1 MGNGIR
7 SNLELIERLRRKNAA
22 FFEREESGTPSTEAV
37 NDSMRAREVLQ
48 REENLPENHVNNANH
63 IEHHP
68 KEVKALGVTGVT
80 GVKEKTEKKEE
91 IDVKSVL
98 SKIKSIN
105 IEELKEDESDDA
117 ITENANIPQTV
128 TQRPQTLKENAKGN
142 SLSSSWGDE
151 GAKETRKTLNA
162 LNGLSLNRSAGDT
175 GGTTN
180 PPVPNPSTPLT
191 PVFNKAEET
200 QKSGEEGVKTL
211 TSINQDISSMSKVP
225 AALGLESVKI
235 ERDTSY
241 AIAFCNPHIRRLLK
255 HYKDD
260 PFWSAPSREIINLC
274 LLDTTNSF
282 LDPGSILSMVG
293 GMSDS
298 ERSRALRM
306 GISYNQ
312 MISPA
317 EASIAAKSI
326 IFRMKLTRIHQ
337 FIREYDAS
345 SKSEAEVDLFIQ
357 NILYVSKHYGLSME
371 VENLSDLNLSEIF
384 PEDEFSEGGL
394 RVFPS
399 FFAPLNEVLG
409 YGGYLTGQLVTV
421 AGAPA
426 RGKTTFLFNEAVN
439 FALSGKRV
447 LYFALADQDKADL
460 ILKFLAIFYGYR
472 FLKRIEEEKGKEAL
486 LEFIENTYNGLV
498 FPDAYADVGGYHNP
512 LFDLSPS
519 RIHARN
525 PRLFLEDP
533 EVKKVISRIDIV
545 VETEVR
551 PHIQD
556 IQATVMSRSNEPDVV
571 IIDYDRSIKARTT
584 EGLYQEGE
592 EIYDGLVALTKPKG
606 GKKKLVIVASQINKS
621 YWHLSDPPLQSL
633 AESSRKQAIS
643 DIVIT
648 IGKNLEKSGV
658 HEGFISLV
666 KNRRG
671 PTGKFGYFLLP
682 TTNMVPWSPEY
693 INEEKKKARKKKKEI
708 RPEEESE

>member
-1 MGNGIR
+1 MGNGVR
-7 SNLELIERLRRKNAA
+7 SNLELIEKLRRKSAT
-22 FFEREESGTPSTEAV
+22 FFEGGENGTEVTKPA
-37 NDSMRAREVLQ
+37 NDSIRDEKSLK
-48 REENLPENHVNNANH
+48 REENPVKSHENHV
-63 IEHHP
+63 EHYP
-68 KEVKALGVTGVT
+68 EEVRVSGETGNKEEVEVKNILA
-80 GVKEKTEKKEE
+80 
-91 IDVKSVL
+91 
-98 SKIKSIN
+98 KIKSIN
-105 IEELKEDESDDA
+105 IEELKEEEVEEEPSETVKA
-117 ITENANIPQTV
+117 NANNANIPKTV
-128 TQRPQTLKENAKGN
+128 AVEKKPQTTKGN
-142 SLSSSWGDE
+142 GLSSSLVRE
-151 GAKETRKTLNA
+151 ETKEARKA
-162 LNGLSLNRSAGDT
+162 LNGLSLNTGTGDNT
-175 GGTTN
+175 GGNGNGSETN
-180 PPVPNPSTPLT
+180 PYLTVTKDPAQNPPTPAS
-191 PVFNKAEET
+191 NKN
-200 QKSGEEGVKTL
+200 GEEEVKNL
-211 TSINQDISSMSKVP
+211 TSINQEISSMSKVP
-225 AALGLESVKI
+225 AALGMESVKV

-326 IFRMKLTRIHQ
+326 IYRMKLTRIHQ

-371 VENLSDLNLSEIF
+371 VENMSDLNLSEIF
-384 PEDEFSEGGL
+384 PEEEFSEGGL

-447 LYFALADQDKADL
+447 LYFALADQDEADL
-460 ILKFLAIFYGYR
+460 ILKFLSIFYGYR
-472 FLKRIEEEKGKEAL
+472 FLKRIEEEKGREAL
-486 LEFIENTYNGLV
+486 LEFIENTYTGLV

-545 VETEVR
+545 VETEIR

-556 IQATVMSRSNEPDVV
+556 IQATVMSRSNEPDV
-571 IIDYDRSIKARTT
+571 IIVDYDRSIKARTN

-606 GKKKLVIVASQINKS
+606 GKKKLVIVASQINKG
-621 YWHLSDPPLQSL
+621 YWHLPDPPLQSL

-643 DIVIT
+643 DVVIT

-682 TTNMVPWSPEY
+682 TTNMVPWSSEY
-693 INEEKKKARKKKKEI
+693 INEEKKKARRKKKEVQ
-708 RPEEESE
+708 PQEESE

>member
-1 MGNGIR
+1 
-7 SNLELIERLRRKNAA
+7 
-22 FFEREESGTPSTEAV
+22 
-37 NDSMRAREVLQ
+37 
-48 REENLPENHVNNANH
+48 
-63 IEHHP
+63 
-68 KEVKALGVTGVT
+68 
-80 GVKEKTEKKEE
+80 
-91 IDVKSVL
+91 
-98 SKIKSIN
+98 
-105 IEELKEDESDDA
+105 
-117 ITENANIPQTV
+117 
-128 TQRPQTLKENAKGN
+128 
-142 SLSSSWGDE
+142 
-151 GAKETRKTLNA
+151 
-162 LNGLSLNRSAGDT
+162 
-175 GGTTN
+175 
-180 PPVPNPSTPLT
+180 
-191 PVFNKAEET
+191 
-200 QKSGEEGVKTL
+200 
-211 TSINQDISSMSKVP
+211 
-225 AALGLESVKI
+225 
-235 ERDTSY
+235 
-241 AIAFCNPHIRRLLK
+241 
-255 HYKDD
+255 
-260 PFWSAPSREIINLC
+260 
-274 LLDTTNSF
+274 
-282 LDPGSILSMVG
+282 
-293 GMSDS
+293 
-298 ERSRALRM
+298 
-306 GISYNQ
+306 
-312 MISPA
+312 
-317 EASIAAKSI
+317 
-326 IFRMKLTRIHQ
+326 MKLTRIHQ

-371 VENLSDLNLSEIF
+371 VENMSDLNLSEIF
-384 PEDEFSEGGL
+384 PEEEFSEGGL

-460 ILKFLAIFYGYR
+460 ILKFLSIFYGYR
-472 FLKRIEEEKGKEAL
+472 FLKRIEEEKGREAL

-533 EVKKVISRIDIV
+533 EVKRVISRIDIV

-556 IQATVMSRSNEPDVV
+556 IQATVMSRSNEPDV
-571 IIDYDRSIKARTT
+571 IIVDYDRSIKAKTT

-606 GKKKLVIVASQINKS
+606 GKKKLVIVASQINKG
-621 YWHLSDPPLQSL
+621 YWHLPDPPLQSL

-648 IGKNLEKSGV
+648 IGKNLEKTGV

-693 INEEKKKARKKKKEI
+693 INEEKKKARRKKREVL
-708 RPEEESE
+708 PESEESE

>member
-7 SNLELIERLRRKNAA
+7 SNLELIERLRRKRAA
-22 FFEREESGTPSTEAV
+22 FFEGGENEAAATEPVDSVGTEKALQKEESPLRNHHVEHP
-37 NDSMRAREVLQ
+37 
-48 REENLPENHVNNANH
+48 PE
-63 IEHHP
+63 
-68 KEVKALGVTGVT
+68 EVKVAGKEGV
-80 GVKEKTEKKEE
+80 E
-91 IDVKSVL
+91 VKSIIEKV
-98 SKIKSIN
+98 KNIN
-105 IEELKEDESDDA
+105 IEELKEEVGEEEPSEPIPTKA
-117 ITENANIPQTV
+117 NSNITQELIQKS
-128 TQRPQTLKENAKGN
+128 QTLKGNGLSFSLGGKEVKEKG
-142 SLSSSWGDE
+142 
-151 GAKETRKTLNA
+151 KT
-162 LNGLSLNRSAGDT
+162 LNGLSLNKSMEENGSENNPYLTVTNAPAQ
-175 GGTTN
+175 N
-180 PPVPNPSTPLT
+180 PPTPAS
-191 PVFNKAEET
+191 NG
-200 QKSGEEGVKTL
+200 SGEEEVKTL
-211 TSINQDISSMSKVP
+211 TSINQEISSMSKVP
-225 AALGLESVKI
+225 AALGMESVKI
-235 ERDTSY
+235 ERDTAY

-260 PFWSAPSREIINLC
+260 PFWSTPSREIINLC

-345 SKSEAEVDLFIQ
+345 SKSESEVDLFIQ
-357 NILYVSKHYGLSME
+357 NIIYVSKHYGLSMD
-371 VENLSDLNLSEIF
+371 VENMSDLNISEIF
-384 PEDEFSEGGL
+384 PEEEFSEGGL

-399 FFAPLNEVLG
+399 FFAPLNEALG

-426 RGKTTFLFNEAVN
+426 RGKTTLLFNEAVN
-439 FALSGKRV
+439 FALSGRRV

-460 ILKFLAIFYGYR
+460 VLKFLSIFYGYR
-472 FLKRIEEEKGKEAL
+472 FLKRIEEEKGREAL

-533 EVKKVISRIDIV
+533 EVKKVISRLDIV

-571 IIDYDRSIKARTT
+571 IIDYDRSIKAKTT

-671 PTGKFGYFLLP
+671 PTGRFGYFLLP
-682 TTNMVPWSPEY
+682 TTNMVPWSSEY
-693 INEEKKKARKKKKEI
+693 INEERKKARRKKREVS
-708 RPEEESE
+708 PESEESE

>member
-22 FFEREESGTPSTEAV
+22 FFEGEESGTAANEPV
-37 NDSMRAREVLQ
+37 NDSIRTEGALKK
-48 REENLPENHVNNANH
+48 EENPPKGYENHV
-63 IEHHP
+63 EHYP
-68 KEVKALGVTGVT
+68 EEVKVPGETDK
-80 GVKEKTEKKEE
+80 KEKME
-91 IDVKSVL
+91 VKNIL
-98 SKIKSIN
+98 AKIKNIN
-105 IEELKEDESDDA
+105 IEELKEEVDEEEPSEPIKA
-117 ITENANIPQTV
+117 NANILQEVAQKIQT
-128 TQRPQTLKENAKGN
+128 PKGN
-142 SLSSSWGDE
+142 GFSSSGGRE
-151 GAKETRKTLNA
+151 EVKEKRKT
-162 LNGLSLNRSAGDT
+162 LNGLSLNRGTGDT
-175 GGTTN
+175 ENTVN
-180 PPVPNPSTPLT
+180 PYSTIPSVPAQNPSTPSS
-191 PVFNKAEET
+191 NRG
-200 QKSGEEGVKTL
+200 GEEEVKNL

-225 AALGLESVKI
+225 AALGMESVKI
-235 ERDTSY
+235 ERDTAY

-326 IFRMKLTRIHQ
+326 IYRMKLTRIHQ
-337 FIREYDAS
+337 FIREYDSS
-345 SKSEAEVDLFIQ
+345 SKSESEVDLFIQ

-384 PEDEFSEGGL
+384 PEEEFSEGGL

-460 ILKFLAIFYGYR
+460 ILKFLSIFYGYR
-472 FLKRIEEEKGKEAL
+472 FLKRIEEEKGREAL
-486 LEFIENTYNGLV
+486 LEFIENTYTGLV

-519 RIHARN
+519 KIHARN

-533 EVKKVISRIDIV
+533 EVKKVISRLDIV

-571 IIDYDRSIKARTT
+571 IIDYDRSIKAKTT

-606 GKKKLVIVASQINKS
+606 GKKKLVIVASQINKG
-621 YWHLSDPPLQSL
+621 YWHLPDPPLQSL

-648 IGKNLEKSGV
+648 IGKNLEKTGV

-671 PTGKFGYFLLP
+671 PTGRFGYFLLP
-682 TTNMVPWSPEY
+682 TTNMVPWSSEY
-693 INEEKKKARKKKKEI
+693 INEEKKKARRKKKEVQTQ
-708 RPEEESE
+708 EESE

>member
-7 SNLELIERLRRKNAA
+7 SSQELIERLRKKNAT
-22 FFEREESGTPSTEAV
+22 FFEKEEAGISANNPDIGSIE
-37 NDSMRAREVLQ
+37 ARENL
-48 REENLPENHVNNANH
+48 REENWPKNRIGHDPE
-63 IEHHP
+63 
-68 KEVKALGVTGVT
+68 EVKVSG
-80 GVKEKTEKKEE
+80 EEEKKKG
-91 IDVKSVL
+91 INVKSVL
-98 SKIKSIN
+98 EKIKN
-105 IEELKEDESDDA
+105 TKVEELKEEAEEEEPSGHIEEENK
-117 ITENANIPQTV
+117 ITQAVTQKPQT
-128 TQRPQTLKENAKGN
+128 PKGN
-142 SLSSSWGDE
+142 SLSSSWVGE
-151 GAKETRKTLNA
+151 VVKETKRAPNGVILNGSAGSAAGSESATNPHSAISKTPTLNP
-162 LNGLSLNRSAGDT
+162 SSPIFNRNKEDPSKT
-175 GGTTN
+175 GG
-180 PPVPNPSTPLT
+180 
-191 PVFNKAEET
+191 EE
-200 QKSGEEGVKTL
+200 VKNL
-211 TSINQDISSMSKVP
+211 TSINQEISSMSKVQ
-225 AALGLESVKI
+225 AALGMESVKI
-235 ERDTSY
+235 ERDTAY
-241 AIAFCNPHIRRLLK
+241 AVAFCNPHIRRLLK

-345 SKSEAEVDLFIQ
+345 SKSESDVDLFLQ
-357 NILYVSKHYGLSME
+357 NMNYVSKHYGLSME
-371 VENLSDLNLSEIF
+371 VENLSDLNLSELF
-384 PEDEFSEGGL
+384 PEEEFSEGGL

-447 LYFALADQDKADL
+447 LYFALADQDKAD
-460 ILKFLAIFYGYR
+460 IVLKFLSIFYGYR

-525 PRLFLEDP
+525 PKMFLEDR
-533 EVKKVISRIDIV
+533 EVEKVRHRIDIV

-556 IQATVMSRSNEPDVV
+556 IQATVMSRSNEPDVI
-571 IIDYDRSIKARTT
+571 IIDYDRSIKAKTA

-592 EIYDGLVALTKPKG
+592 EIYDGLAALTKPKG
-606 GKKKLVIVASQINKS
+606 GKKKLVIVASQINRG
-621 YWHLSDPPLQSL
+621 YWPLPDPPLQSL

-648 IGKNLEKSGV
+648 IGKNLEKTGV
-658 HEGFISLV
+658 HEGFISIV

-682 TTNMVPWSPEY
+682 TTNMVPWSAEY
-693 INEEKKKARKKKKEI
+693 INEEKKKARRKKREVTLQ
-708 RPEEESE
+708 EESE

>member
-1 MGNGIR
+1 MNGIR
-7 SNLELIERLRRKNAA
+7 SNLELIERLRRKKAT
-22 FFEREESGTPSTEAV
+22 FFEGEESGTEVTEPAS
-37 NDSMRAREVLQ
+37 DSIRDEKPLQ
-48 REENLPENHVNNANH
+48 REENSVKNHENHV
-63 IEHHP
+63 EHHP
-68 KEVKALGVTGVT
+68 EEVKVSGETGS
-80 GVKEKTEKKEE
+80 KEKVE
-91 IDVKSVL
+91 VKNIL
-98 SKIKSIN
+98 AKIKSVN
-105 IEELKEDESDDA
+105 IEELKDEVEEEPSEPVKVNA
-117 ITENANIPQTV
+117 NNANIPQKV
-128 TQRPQTLKENAKGN
+128 EKKSQTTKGN
-142 SLSSSWGDE
+142 GFSSLWVGE
-151 GAKETRKTLNA
+151 EVKETRKAPNV
-162 LNGLSLNRSAGDT
+162 LSLNMGAGNN
-175 GGTTN
+175 GNEYN
-180 PPVPNPSTPLT
+180 PYPTVPAAPVQNPSTPT
-191 PVFNKAEET
+191 SNKG
-200 QKSGEEGVKTL
+200 GEEEVKTL
-211 TSINQDISSMSKVP
+211 TSINQEISSMSKVP
-225 AALGLESVKI
+225 AALGMESVKI

-312 MISPA
+312 MTSQA

-326 IFRMKLTRIHQ
+326 IYRMKLTRIHQ

-371 VENLSDLNLSEIF
+371 VENMSDLSLSEIF
-384 PEDEFSEGGL
+384 PEEEFSEGGL

-439 FALSGKRV
+439 FALSGRRV

-460 ILKFLAIFYGYR
+460 ILKFLSIFYGYR
-472 FLKRIEEEKGKEAL
+472 FLKRIEEEKGREAL

-525 PRLFLEDP
+525 PKLFLEDH

-606 GKKKLVIVASQINKS
+606 GKKKLVIVASQINKA
-621 YWHLSDPPLQSL
+621 YWHLPDPPLQSL

-643 DIVIT
+643 DIVVT

-682 TTNMVPWSPEY
+682 TTNIVPWSPEY
-693 INEEKKKARKKKKEI
+693 INEEKKKARRKKKEVLTQ
-708 RPEEESE
+708 EESE

>member
-22 FFEREESGTPSTEAV
+22 FFEGEESGTAANEPVNISIRTE
-37 NDSMRAREVLQ
+37 ETLQ
-48 REENLPENHVNNANH
+48 KEENPPKSYENHV
-63 IEHHP
+63 EHYP
-68 KEVKALGVTGVT
+68 EEVKVPGETDK
-80 GVKEKTEKKEE
+80 KEKMEVSN
-91 IDVKSVL
+91 IL
-98 SKIKSIN
+98 AKIKNIN
-105 IEELKEDESDDA
+105 IEELKEEVDEEEPSEP
-117 ITENANIPQTV
+117 IKVNANILQEVAQKIQT
-128 TQRPQTLKENAKGN
+128 PKGN
-142 SLSSSWGDE
+142 GLSSSGGRE
-151 GAKETRKTLNA
+151 EVKETRKTLN
-162 LNGLSLNRSAGDT
+162 GLSLNRGTGDT
-175 GGTTN
+175 ESTVN
-180 PPVPNPSTPLT
+180 PYSTIPSVTAQNPSTPSS
-191 PVFNKAEET
+191 NRG
-200 QKSGEEGVKTL
+200 GEEEVKNL
-211 TSINQDISSMSKVP
+211 TSINQEISSMSKVP
-225 AALGLESVKI
+225 AALGMESVKI

-345 SKSEAEVDLFIQ
+345 SKSESEVDLFIQ

-371 VENLSDLNLSEIF
+371 VENMSDLNLSEIF
-384 PEDEFSEGGL
+384 PEEEFSEGGL

-447 LYFALADQDKADL
+447 LYFALADQDRADL
-460 ILKFLAIFYGYR
+460 ILKFLSIFYGYR
-472 FLKRIEEEKGKEAL
+472 FLKRIEEEKGREAL
-486 LEFIENTYNGLV
+486 LEFIENTYTGLV

-525 PRLFLEDP
+525 PKLFLEDP
-533 EVKKVISRIDIV
+533 EVKKVISRLDIV

-571 IIDYDRSIKARTT
+571 IIDYDRSIKAKTT

-606 GKKKLVIVASQINKS
+606 GKKKLVIVASQINKG
-621 YWHLSDPPLQSL
+621 YWHLPDPPLQSL

-648 IGKNLEKSGV
+648 IGKNLEKTGV

-682 TTNMVPWSPEY
+682 TTNMVPWSSEY
-693 INEEKKKARKKKKEI
+693 INEEKKKARRKKKEV
-708 RPEEESE
+708 PTQEESE

>member
-1 MGNGIR
+1 MNGIR

-22 FFEREESGTPSTEAV
+22 FLEGEERGTAATKPV
-37 NDSMRAREVLQ
+37 DSMRTEKALQ
-48 REENLPENHVNNANH
+48 KEESPPKSHHVEHYPE
-63 IEHHP
+63 
-68 KEVKALGVTGVT
+68 EVKVIGGTDK
-80 GVKEKTEKKEE
+80 KEKIE
-91 IDVKSVL
+91 VKNVL
-98 SKIKSIN
+98 AKIKNIN
-105 IEELKEDESDDA
+105 IEELKEEVGEEEPNEPTTIKA
-117 ITENANIPQTV
+117 NYNIPQEV
-128 TQRPQTLKENAKGN
+128 VQKSQTLKGKG
-142 SLSSSWGDE
+142 LSSSLVKE
-151 GAKETRKTLNA
+151 EVKETRKV
-162 LNGLSLNRSAGDT
+162 LNGLSLNTGTGDNT
-175 GGTTN
+175 GGNGSENN
-180 PPVPNPSTPLT
+180 PYLKIPDTPAQNPSAPAS
-191 PVFNKAEET
+191 NKG
-200 QKSGEEGVKTL
+200 GEEEVKTL
-211 TSINQDISSMSKVP
+211 TSINQEISSMSKVP
-225 AALGLESVKI
+225 AALGMESVKI

-282 LDPGSILSMVG
+282 LEPGSILSMVG

-326 IFRMKLTRIHQ
+326 IYRMKLTRIHQ

-371 VENLSDLNLSEIF
+371 VENMSDLNLSEIF
-384 PEDEFSEGGL
+384 PEEEFSEGGL

-460 ILKFLAIFYGYR
+460 ILKFLSIFYGYR
-472 FLKRIEEEKGKEAL
+472 FLKRIEEEKGREAL

-533 EVKKVISRIDIV
+533 EVKRVISRIDIV

-556 IQATVMSRSNEPDVV
+556 IQATVMSRSNEPDV
-571 IIDYDRSIKARTT
+571 IIVDYDRSIKAKTT

-606 GKKKLVIVASQINKS
+606 GKKKLVIVASQINKG
-621 YWHLSDPPLQSL
+621 YWHLPDPPLQSL

-648 IGKNLEKSGV
+648 IGKNLEKTGV

-693 INEEKKKARKKKKEI
+693 INEEKKKARRKKREVL
-708 RPEEESE
+708 PESEESE

>member
-7 SNLELIERLRRKNAA
+7 SNLELIERLRRKSAA
-22 FFEREESGTPSTEAV
+22 FFEGEESGTEVTGPV
-37 NDSMRAREVLQ
+37 NDSMGEDKALQ
-48 REENLPENHVNNANH
+48 NGENQANSQEIQVEHYPE
-63 IEHHP
+63 
-68 KEVKALGVTGVT
+68 EVKVSGKPDN
-80 GVKEKTEKKEE
+80 KEKIE
-91 IDVKSVL
+91 VKNIL
-98 SKIKSIN
+98 AKIGSLN
-105 IEELKEDESDDA
+105 IEELKDEVEEEPSEPIKANVDK
-117 ITENANIPQTV
+117 ANIPLTSDKK
-128 TQRPQTLKENAKGN
+128 PQTTKNNGP
-142 SLSSSWGDE
+142 SSSWGRE
-151 GAKETRKTLNA
+151 ELKENRKTF
-162 LNGLSLNRSAGDT
+162 NGLSLST
-175 GGTTN
+175 GVGNNENEDN
-180 PPVPNPSTPLT
+180 PYLKIPSVPVQNPSSPTP
-191 PVFNKAEET
+191 NKSEE
-200 QKSGEEGVKTL
+200 EEVKTL
-211 TSINQDISSMSKVP
+211 TSINQEISSMSKVP
-225 AALGLESVKI
+225 AALGMESVKI

-371 VENLSDLNLSEIF
+371 VENMSDLNLSEIF
-384 PEDEFSEGGL
+384 PEEEFSEGGL

-439 FALSGKRV
+439 FALSGRRV

-460 ILKFLAIFYGYR
+460 ILKFLSIFYGYR

-525 PRLFLEDP
+525 PKLFLEDP

-606 GKKKLVIVASQINKS
+606 GKKKLVIVASQINKG

-648 IGKNLEKSGV
+648 IGKNLEKTGV

-671 PTGKFGYFLLP
+671 PTGRFGYFLLP

-693 INEEKKKARKKKKEI
+693 LNEEKKKARRKKKEVLTQ
-708 RPEEESE
+708 EDYE

>member
-7 SNLELIERLRRKNAA
+7 SNLELIERLRRKSAA
-22 FFEREESGTPSTEAV
+22 FFEGEERGTSATEAV
-37 NDSMRAREVLQ
+37 EAVDPMRTEKALQ
-48 REENLPENHVNNANH
+48 GEESLPKNHHA
-63 IEHHP
+63 EHYP
-68 KEVKALGVTGVT
+68 EEVKATG
-80 GVKEKTEKKEE
+80 GRKEE
-91 IDVKSVL
+91 IEVKSIIG
-98 SKIKSIN
+98 KIKNIN
-105 IEELKEDESDDA
+105 IEEIREDLGEEEPVEP
-117 ITENANIPQTV
+117 IKTNANT
-128 TQRPQTLKENAKGN
+128 TQAVIQKSQSLKGN
-142 SLSSSWGDE
+142 GLSYSLE
-151 GAKETRKTLNA
+151 EEEKKETRKTLN
-162 LNGLSLNRSAGDT
+162 GLSLNM
-175 GGTTN
+175 GTRDSGSENNPHLSVSNAPVQN
-180 PPVPNPSTPLT
+180 PPISESNR
-191 PVFNKAEET
+191 
-200 QKSGEEGVKTL
+200 SGEEGVKNL
-211 TSINQDISSMSKVP
+211 TSLNQEISSMSKVP
-225 AALGLESVKI
+225 AALGMESVKI

-312 MISPA
+312 MTSPA

-345 SKSEAEVDLFIQ
+345 SKSESEVDLFIQ
-357 NILYVSKHYGLSME
+357 NIIYVSKHYGLSME
-371 VENLSDLNLSEIF
+371 VENMSDLNLSEIF
-384 PEDEFSEGGL
+384 PEEEFSEGGL

-460 ILKFLAIFYGYR
+460 VLKFLSIFYGYR
-472 FLKRIEEEKGKEAL
+472 FLKRIEEEKGREAL
-486 LEFIENTYNGLV
+486 LEFIENTYNGLL

-533 EVKKVISRIDIV
+533 EVKKVISRLDIV

-556 IQATVMSRSNEPDVV
+556 IQATVMSRTNEPDVV
-571 IIDYDRSIKARTT
+571 IIDYDRSIKAKTT

-606 GKKKLVIVASQINKS
+606 GKKKLVIVASQINKN
-621 YWHLSDPPLQSL
+621 YWHLPDPPLQSL

-648 IGKNLEKSGV
+648 IGKNLEKTGV
-658 HEGFISLV
+658 HEGFISVV

-682 TTNMVPWSPEY
+682 TTNMVPWSSEY
-693 INEEKKKARKKKKEI
+693 INEEKKKARRKKKEA
-708 RPEEESE
+708 PTQEESE

>member
-7 SNLELIERLRRKNAA
+7 SNLYLIEKLRRKNAA
-22 FFEREESGTPSTEAV
+22 FFEGEESETTATEQV
-37 NDSMRAREVLQ
+37 NDSIRTGKALQ
-48 REENLPENHVNNANH
+48 KEESLPESR
-63 IEHHP
+63 IEHYQE
-68 KEVKALGVTGVT
+68 EVKAPGGTENNEEAIKVKNILG
-80 GVKEKTEKKEE
+80 
-91 IDVKSVL
+91 
-98 SKIKSIN
+98 KIKNIN
-105 IEELKEDESDDA
+105 IEELKEEEEPSDP
-117 ITENANIPQTV
+117 IKANSNTSQAV
-128 TQRPQTLKENAKGN
+128 TQRPQAPKGSAN
-142 SLSSSWGDE
+142 GNGLSSSWVGE
-151 GAKETRKTLNA
+151 EVKETRKTLNGRS
-162 LNGLSLNRSAGDT
+162 LNGSAGNAES
-175 GGTTN
+175 TTN
-180 PPVPNPSTPLT
+180 PYSTTTNSPVPNLSTPI
-191 PVFNKAEET
+191 FNK
-200 QKSGEEGVKTL
+200 GEESSKTGETVKTL

-225 AALGLESVKI
+225 VALGMESVKI
-235 ERDTSY
+235 ERDTAY

-260 PFWSAPSREIINLC
+260 PFWSTPSREIINLC

-371 VENLSDLNLSEIF
+371 VENLSDLDLSEIF

-447 LYFALADQDKADL
+447 LYFALADQDRADL
-460 ILKFLAIFYGYR
+460 MLKFLSIFYGYR
-472 FLKRIEEEKGKEAL
+472 FLKRMEEEKGKEAL
-486 LEFIENTYNGLV
+486 IEFIENTYTGLV
-498 FPDAYADVGGYHNP
+498 FPDAYADVGGYYNP

-533 EVKKVISRIDIV
+533 EVRKVISRLEIV

-556 IQATVMSRSNEPDVV
+556 IQATVMSRTNEPDVI
-571 IIDYDRSIKARTT
+571 IIDYDRSIKAKTT

-606 GKKKLVIVASQINKS
+606 GKKKLVIVASQINKG
-621 YWHLSDPPLQSL
+621 YWHLPDPPLQSL

-682 TTNMVPWSPEY
+682 TTNMVPWSAEY
-693 INEEKKKARKKKKEI
+693 VNEEKKKAKRKKREVQSQ
-708 RPEEESE
+708 EESE